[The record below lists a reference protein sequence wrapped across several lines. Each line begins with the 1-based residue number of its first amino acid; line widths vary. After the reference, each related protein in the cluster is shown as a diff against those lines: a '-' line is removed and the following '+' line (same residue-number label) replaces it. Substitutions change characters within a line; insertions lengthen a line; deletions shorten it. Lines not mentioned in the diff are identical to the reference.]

1 MQSSIMKS
9 KILNLNPLST
19 DIFKKD
25 KQSQLDIVCPL
36 KGGEIVDIE
45 IQLADEGNYK
55 KRSL

>member
-1 MQSSIMKS
+1 MKS